1 MSKKQ
6 NRQQQK
12 KQQQGKQQQGKQ
24 QQSKQQRKK
33 KFPWPI
39 VVVGGIL
46 VVAAVFFFVYRSGTG
61 KHGSGPPKIAVD
73 QPKID
78 YGYVRFG
85 TNKTFNLEVTNIG
98 GAVLRFSQEPYVQVL
113 AGC

>member
-12 KQQQGKQQQGKQ
+12 KQQQSKQ

-46 VVAAVFFFVYRSGTG
+46 VIAAVFFVYRSGTG
-61 KHGSGPPKIAVD
+61 KHSSGPPKIAVD